1 MGDVILER
9 IERDLRT
16 MADEPY
22 RAFQARLIPTIAA
35 DRI

>member
-9 IERDLRT
+9 IERDLRA

-22 RAFQARLIPTIAA
+22 RAFQAREEFG
-35 DRI
+35 